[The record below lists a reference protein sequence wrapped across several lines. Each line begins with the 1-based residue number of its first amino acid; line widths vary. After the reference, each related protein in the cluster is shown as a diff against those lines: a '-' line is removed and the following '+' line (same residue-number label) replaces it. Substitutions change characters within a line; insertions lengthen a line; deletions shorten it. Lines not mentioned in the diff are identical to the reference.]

1 MNKPESIESE
11 TLAAVAGAAPGSART
26 SICPQCGE
34 PVIQPRDN
42 EDYCEECGW
51 PDENRIPQG
60 TIKVTYLQLK
70 QMLDR
75 AKSNVE
81 SAPGEDVPDGYY
93 DLNEEQTKVADD
105 CWTKG
110 MEQITTEVLNW
121 AFDQLQAQNGQ
132 VSNSPEAAATTKE
145 KNE

>member
-1 MNKPESIESE
+1 MSNEKSNSVETAEAKP
-11 TLAAVAGAAPGSART
+11 GCAPATGSART
-26 SICPQCGE
+26 TICPQCGE
-34 PVIQPRDN
+34 PVIQPRDS

-60 TIKVTYLQLK
+60 TISVTYLQLK

-121 AFDQLQAQNGQ
+121 AFDELQAQNDKLTDSSGQ
-132 VSNSPEAAATTKE
+132 
-145 KNE
+145 

>member
-1 MNKPESIESE
+1 MNMQNTTEQPER
-11 TLAAVAGAAPGSART
+11 GASLPPASGSART

-34 PVIQPRDN
+34 SVIQPRDS

-60 TIKVTYLQLK
+60 TINVTYLQLK
-70 QMLDR
+70 QMLEQ

-81 SAPGEDVPDGYY
+81 AAPGEDVPDGYY
-93 DLNEEQTKVADD
+93 DLSEEQTKVADD

-110 MEQITTEVLNW
+110 MEQITNEVLNW
-121 AFDQLQAQNGQ
+121 AFDQLQAQNNVLGR
-132 VSNSPEAAATTKE
+132 TKQD
-145 KNE
+145 